1 MNVDE
6 PKKGCDHDA
15 DGTMGRCDCG
25 RMVSACFDCLAADLV
40 LSCGEC
46 GTREAVKNLGGS
58 LWLAREH
65 AKLLKKVDAAESEV
79 EELGGEIQDL
89 KIERRIT
96 DDEGED
102 PLENRAVLTPQ
113 TMKELVSGDKPAF
126 LLTSMGMVQLLEKS
140 GKTGLLVATNHR
152 AAMKLAAISKEKH
165 GKKVAVC
172 EVGSLGGETLADHIA
187 KAVIDHGA
195 NGVFF
200 SEDGENLQFFD
211 APPVPK

>member
-25 RMVSACFDCLAADLV
+25 RMVFACFDCLAADLV

-58 LWLAREH
+58 LWLAREY

-79 EELGGEIQDL
+79 E
-89 KIERRIT
+89 
-96 DDEGED
+96 
-102 PLENRAVLTPQ
+102 
-113 TMKELVSGDKPAF
+113 ELVSGDKPAF

-140 GKTGLLVATNHR
+140 GKTGLLVATNR
-152 AAMKLAAISKEKH
+152 TAAMKLAVISKERH

-172 EVGSLGGETLADHIA
+172 EVGSTGGETLAAHIA